1 MVPLFWGEKP
11 KVTYLHMKYILS
23 RFRLKVVGVKYKKYD
38 EIQIMS
44 IKINKTL
51 LSS

>member
-1 MVPLFWGEKP
+1 MVPLFWGK
-11 KVTYLHMKYILS
+11 KTYSYIPAYESILS
-23 RFRLKVVGVKYKKYD
+23 RFRLKVVGVKDNKYD